1 MQDNIRVPLLN
12 FAHGHDEFGHMDTPV
27 EKEAPKGG
35 WKSSIYIIG
44 VEVAERF
51 AYYGTSGNLITY
63 LNNVLGESTATAA
76 KNVNVW
82 SGVATLLPLL
92 GAFMADSFLG
102 RFNTILISSIIYIM
116 GLIMLT
122 ISVSVVRLKYQ
133 HILFFL
139 SLYLVAI
146 GEGGHKPCV
155 LTFGA
160 DQFDEDKPEEK
171 KAKSSFF
178 NWWYFGICGGA
189 AAGMLIV
196 FYVQDYVGWAVG
208 FGIPSLAM
216 AFALVLFL
224 IGSRSYRQLLPKG
237 SPVVGVVQVFAAAY
251 SKRHLSI
258 SKDGHEICNQ
268 DVREIGTAS
277 EGRTLTH
284 TDQFRCLDKAAI
296 IDDVDILNNTRNEWR
311 LCSTTQVEEV
321 KLLVRLIPIWFSSLM
336 YAVTLAQGG
345 TFFTK
350 QGSTMER
357 AISPKFH
364 IPPASLQVT
373 PGLVVMFTIPF
384 YDRVFVRTVRNWTG
398 IRSGITM
405 LQRIGIGMFI
415 SITYMVIAALVEAK
429 RVKIATEHGLLDLPQ
444 VTVPM
449 SIWWLLPQ
457 YIVQGIS
464 DVFIIVG
471 LQELFYDQMPEA
483 MRSIGSAVYL
493 SVYGVGSLTSSVII
507 SLVQVV
513 SSRCGDEWLGNN
525 LNRAHLDYYY
535 WLLAGLNILWFCL
548 FLVVSKCFVYKKV
561 NGDDLLIP

>member
-1 MQDNIRVPLLN
+1 MQNNIRVPLLN
-12 FAHGHDEFGHMDTPV
+12 IPHGHDEFGHMETPV
-27 EKEAPKGG
+27 EEEVTKGG

-63 LNNVLGESTATAA
+63 LTNVLGESTATAA
-76 KNVNVW
+76 KNVNIW
-82 SGVATLLPLL
+82 SGVASLLPLL
-92 GAFMADSFLG
+92 GAFMADSYLG
-102 RFNTILISSIIYIM
+102 RFNTILISSIIYVM
-116 GLIMLT
+116 GLVMLT
-122 ISVSVVRLKYQ
+122 ISVSVVPLEYQ
-133 HILFFL
+133 HVFFFL

-160 DQFDEDKPEEK
+160 DQFDEDEPEEK

-178 NWWYFGICGGA
+178 NWWYFGISGGA

-216 AFALVLFL
+216 AFAFVLFL

-237 SPVVGVVQVFAAAY
+237 SPVVGVVQVFVAAY
-251 SKRHLSI
+251 RKRHLSI
-258 SKDGHEICNQ
+258 SEDGYEICNQ
-268 DVREIGTAS
+268 DTTS
-277 EGRTLTH
+277 EGRALSH
-284 TDQFRCLDKAAI
+284 TDQFRCLDKATI
-296 IDDVDILNNTRNEWR
+296 VDEIDILNNTRNEWR
-311 LCSTTQVEEV
+311 ICSTTQVEEV

-357 AISPKFH
+357 RISHGFH
-364 IPPASLQVT
+364 IPPASLLVT
-373 PGLVVMFTIPF
+373 PGLVIMFTIPF
-384 YDRVFVRTVRNWTG
+384 YDRVFVPTVRHWTG

-415 SITYMVIAALVEAK
+415 SIIYMVIAALTEAK
-429 RVKIATEHGLLDLPQ
+429 RVKIAAEHGLLDLPK

-464 DVFIIVG
+464 DVFLIVG

-483 MRSIGSAVYL
+483 IRSIGSAVYL
-493 SVYGVGSLTSSVII
+493 SVFGVGNLMSSVVI

-535 WLLAGLNILWFCL
+535 WLLAGLDTLWFCL
-548 FLVVSKCFVYKKV
+548 FLVVSKYFVYKKV
-561 NGDDLLIP
+561 NGAHLTTQ

>member
-1 MQDNIRVPLLN
+1 MESNIRVSLLN
-12 FAHGHDEFGHMDTPV
+12 IPHGRDEFGHMGTPV
-27 EKEAPKGG
+27 ENEVTKGG
-35 WKSSIYIIG
+35 WKSSIYIIW

-63 LNNVLGESTATAA
+63 LTNVLGESTATAA
-76 KNVNVW
+76 KNVNIW
-82 SGVATLLPLL
+82 SSVATLLPLL
-92 GAFMADSFLG
+92 GAFMVDSYLG

-116 GLIMLT
+116 GLVMLT
-122 ISVSVVRLKYQ
+122 ISVSVVPLKYQ
-133 HILFFL
+133 HTLFFL

-146 GEGGHKPCV
+146 GEGGQKPCV
-155 LTFGA
+155 LTFGV

-178 NWWYFGICGGA
+178 NWWYFGIC
-189 AAGMLIV
+189 
-196 FYVQDYVGWAVG
+196 DYVGWAVG
-208 FGIPSLAM
+208 FDIPSFAM
-216 AFALVLFL
+216 TFAFMLFL

-237 SPVVGVVQVFAAAY
+237 SPVVGVVQVFVAAY
-251 SKRHLSI
+251 RYI
-258 SKDGHEICNQ
+258 SKFPKIYNQ
-268 DVREIGTAS
+268 DTREISTAS
-277 EGRTLTH
+277 GGRALTH
-284 TDQFRCLDKAAI
+284 TDQFRCLDKAII
-296 IDDVDILNNTRNEWR
+296 IDETDLLNNTRNEWR
-311 LCSTTQVEEV
+311 ICSTTLVEEV

-357 AISPKFH
+357 TVSHEFH

-384 YDRVFVRTVRNWTG
+384 YDRVFVPTVRHWTG
-398 IRSGITM
+398 MRSGITM
-405 LQRIGIGMFI
+405 LQRTGIEMFI
-415 SITYMVIAALVEAK
+415 SIIYMVIAALIEAQI
-429 RVKIATEHGLLDLPQ
+429 KIATEHGLLDLPQ

-449 SIWWLLPQ
+449 IIWWLLPQ

-471 LQELFYDQMPEA
+471 LQELFYDQMPDA

-493 SVYGVGSLTSSVII
+493 SVFA
-507 SLVQVV
+507 LVQVV
-513 SSRCGDEWLGNN
+513 SSRCGNEWLGNN
-525 LNRAHLDYYY
+525 LNRAHLDYYC
-535 WLLAGLNILWFCL
+535 WLLAGLDTLWFCL

-561 NGDDLLIP
+561 NGAHLITYIVVVGSIGPTYQSRWQTQNLIHLLNSEI